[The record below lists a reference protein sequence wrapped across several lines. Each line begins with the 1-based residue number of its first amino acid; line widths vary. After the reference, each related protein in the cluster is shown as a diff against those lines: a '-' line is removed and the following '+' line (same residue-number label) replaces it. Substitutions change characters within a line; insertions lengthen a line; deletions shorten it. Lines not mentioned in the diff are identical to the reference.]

1 MTESAHLPSLRT
13 SWQILGELVLAVGLE
28 ADDVLRPWLSEI
40 LDPLRLHGDFQ
51 RKVLSSVE
59 ESTARAMQPND
70 GMTFG
75 HVHLSIFVPDP
86 PWRKSRTWG
95 FFLIERI
102 DGLQQE
108 ENHPGHAVEVYL
120 YLEG

>member
-1 MTESAHLPSLRT
+1 MTESAHIPPLRR
-13 SWQILGELVLAVGLE
+13 SWQILGEVALPVAFE
-28 ADDVLRPWLSEI
+28 TDDVLRTWLSEI
-40 LDPLRLHGDFQ
+40 LDPLRLHTDFLH
-51 RKVLSSVE
+51 KVLNSVE
-59 ESTARAMQPND
+59 ESTARVMQPGS

-75 HVHLSIFVPDP
+75 RVHLSIFAPDP

-102 DGLQQE
+102 DGLRQQ
-108 ENHPGHAVEVYL
+108 ENHPGYAVEVYL